1 MGSSAGIHFGFLL
14 VNLAA
19 PALLFFVARR
29 LLDVPHAV
37 VACVCYALLSMCPGV
52 LGLEGHA
59 THLVVLA
66 ALGGLL
72 LLLKAR
78 ESGRLWGFGWSGIV
92 FGLSFVCKQPGLF
105 FGLFGLAVLL
115 RDLEAAPAER
125 GGRLK
130 RIGFFCAGLALPFL
144 LTCLLMAWAGDV
156 RAVLVLDGRVRA
168 NARGTSD
175 LAGGAGGPG

>member
-1 MGSSAGIHFGFLL
+1 M
-14 VNLAA
+14 NLAA

-78 ESGRLWGFGWSGIV
+78 ESGHMDGWKLR
-92 FGLSFVCKQPGLF
+92 GLEG
-105 FGLFGLAVLL
+105 
-115 RDLEAAPAER
+115 
-125 GGRLK
+125 
-130 RIGFFCAGLALPFL
+130 
-144 LTCLLMAWAGDV
+144 
-156 RAVLVLDGRVRA
+156 
-168 NARGTSD
+168 
-175 LAGGAGGPG
+175 